1 MAKKK
6 VTPEQKL
13 KIVKRDAVLSVKIST
28 GFYLRCKAVAA
39 FLIDGKSKEEME
51 KAYEKIRDEKVD
63 EPWIGNL
70 ETILVLCA
78 EFEKQAN
85 ETGNIEEVTKEELEA
100 MFTPEEGAEE
110 DQK

>member
-6 VTPEQKL
+6 ATPEKKI
-13 KIVKRDAVLSVKIST
+13 KIVKRDAVLSINIST

-39 FLIDGKSKEEME
+39 FLIDGKSNEEITA
-51 KAYEKIRDEKVD
+51 AYNKIKDEKVD

-70 ETILVLCA
+70 ETMLVLCA

-85 ETGNIEEVTKEELEA
+85 ETGNIEEVTKEELEE
-100 MFTPEEGAEE
+100 MFTPEE